1 MDKKVSSEN
10 LMHIDSFINA
20 IYIESGLSKNT
31 CDSYRCD
38 LISFAEWYQQIYLD
52 NSTIV
57 GADNGEILRYL
68 GFKSTKGISSRS
80 IARSLSTL
88 RRFYTFFKQRGVI
101 SIDPTH
107 LIQTPKIGR
116 PLPESLTEN
125 DVMQLIR
132 APDIEDT
139 LGLRDRSM
147 IELLYATGLRV
158 TELVELKISQVNLN
172 QGYLKVIGK
181 GNKERLVP
189 TGDES
194 IYWLNKYYSESR
206 PVLVKKVASDVLFLS
221 RRGEGMT
228 RQAFWHIIK
237 RNAKSQGIKKHIS
250 PHTLRHSFAT
260 HLLNHGAD
268 LRVVQMLLGHSDLST
283 TQIYTHVAQAR
294 LKQIFS
300 EHHPRG

>member
-1 MDKKVSSEN
+1 MDRKVSAEN
-10 LMHIDSFINA
+10 LNQVESFINA
-20 IYIESGLSKNT
+20 IFIESGLSKNT
-31 CDSYRCD
+31 CDSYRRD
-38 LISFAEWYQQIYLD
+38 LVNFAEWYQQIYLD
-52 NSTIV
+52 GSIIV

-88 RRFYTFFKQRGVI
+88 RRFYTFLKQRGVI
-101 SIDPTH
+101 LVDPTH
-107 LIQTPKIGR
+107 LIQAPKIGR
-116 PLPESLTEN
+116 PLPESLTEK
-125 DVMQLIR
+125 DVMQLIN
-132 APDIEDT
+132 APDVEET

-158 TELVELKISQVNLN
+158 TELVELRVSQVNLN

-194 IYWLNKYYSESR
+194 IYWLKKYYSDSR
-206 PVLVKKVASDVLFLS
+206 PALAKKVASDVLFLS
-221 RRGEGMT
+221 KRGEGMT

-237 RNAKSQGIKKHIS
+237 RNAKARGIKKHIS

-294 LKQIFS
+294 LKQIFT